1 MSHRSGPAP
10 RASMLSLAVRRALA
24 ASVFMAV
31 SVTAGAAGPGEGVIR
46 LNAGHIDPASQKAE
60 RLRGVV
66 PKSEGKRLY
75 LVQYAGPIQRSGY
88 ELLKGTGVEIVDF
101 IPDFA
106 YLVYG
111 DPASLNRMQDL
122 IGSRESGIRWDAF
135 YAGELKINS
144 AVYELQGRGVE
155 PDFYAIQLVN
165 DPVANAETLA
175 LIRSAEFEPTRTWNF
190 RHYVNVEAR
199 VPFGALSAIA
209 NRPDVISIQPDMTP
223 ELHDERQNIILANRL
238 STTGTSSVP
247 IAPGAP
253 GGVAYLDWLG
263 ALGFTQAQFDT
274 SAFTVDVSD
283 QGLDN
288 GTNQPNHFALWKGGD
303 PGNPLDPTRSLVVYN
318 KREGTA
324 GPNDLTS
331 CGAPG
336 HGAWVSHVVSG
347 NVAAVSRS
355 FPHGDDNFHFA
366 GGVAPF
372 ARIGNS
378 VFFTTAG
385 AFTSPNVVNSSSR
398 SFSNLGRNRAGARIS
413 NNSWGAAVSGGYNA
427 NSQAYDGLV
436 RDAQPTGSTHP
447 LPGNQEYVVV
457 VSAGNSGPGVQTMG
471 APATGK
477 NVIAVGGSQNV
488 RPGVGDAVNAE
499 AMYASS
505 SRGPTADQRIKPE
518 IIAPATNVAGG
529 VIMLDRST
537 AAPGNWNTCYTST
550 FLPTSPVQQRF
561 YRTGNG
567 TSFSGPA
574 VAGSAALLRQWFI
587 NQGWVPPSPAMTKA
601 FLSNSANYML
611 TLADNLPSNNQGMGR
626 VNLERTFDTVPRA
639 MRDQLPADRFTESGQ
654 VRTFTGTVS
663 DSTKPFRVS
672 LAWTDVPGS
681 TAGNTFVNNLD
692 LEVTVGGETY
702 LGNRFTGAN
711 SVTGGTAD
719 IRNNLESVFLPAG
732 ASGPFTITVRGVNI
746 SGVADPLVAGP
757 NQDFALLAYNA
768 TPLNGCPSVTVSP
781 ATLPG
786 TVLGGVAIAPQN
798 FTAVGGS
805 GPHTF
810 SFVGNPPPGLTL
822 SSAGQ
827 LSGTPTV
834 EGAFDFSV
842 VATDT
847 NRCVGSRNF
856 QTSVVTARVEQA
868 ERSVLTGNAIL
879 EPNECNE
886 LRIRLTN
893 SGTNPATAISSV
905 LSTSTPGVTLTSN
918 TSGYPNLAPE
928 GGTAINQDPF
938 DVGTDGSLACGSAV
952 SLTQTVTLTGGASP
966 LTFNFALP
974 VGLISGAYSFATPG
988 SGAAI
993 PAGGTLVAGS
1003 AEDDAVVPVTLPFP
1017 TAVYSS
1023 VFPTGATIHVS
1034 TNGNVQ
1040 FVASGASAESANT
1053 ALPSAGSVARPFV
1066 AGAPVLFPFWDNLDL
1081 RTTGGGIY
1089 TQTLGTAPNRQF
1101 VIEWRGKH
1109 FNEAGTTQT
1118 VNFAV
1123 VLNEGATGA
1132 VEYRYVETGTL
1143 AAIAAGASAT
1153 VGVQAATTGTTF
1165 TQSSLNQAVVNAGR
1179 ILPGSLPPPSCTPG
1193 PGVCVAGDRMFRNDF
1208 E

>member
-1 MSHRSGPAP
+1 MSQRNRRAP
-10 RASMLSLAVRRALA
+10 RASRLSSAVRHALA
-24 ASVFMAV
+24 TSLFMAV
-31 SVTAGAAGPGEGVIR
+31 SATAGAAAPGEGVIR
-46 LNAGHIDPASQKAE
+46 LNSGYIDPASQKAD
-60 RLRGVV
+60 RLRGAL
-66 PKSEGKRLY
+66 PKSDGKRLH
-75 LVQYAGPIQRSGY
+75 LVHYAGPIQRSAW
-88 ELLKGTGVEIVDF
+88 EALVGTGVQIVDF
-101 IPDFA
+101 IPDYA

-111 DPASLNRMQDL
+111 DERSLGRMQEL
-122 IGSRESGIRWDAF
+122 IGSRESGIRWEAF
-135 YAGELKINS
+135 YAGDLKVN
-144 AVYELQGRGVE
+144 ATVYELESRGAQ
-155 PDFYAIQLVN
+155 PDFYSIQLVN
-165 DPVANAETLA
+165 DPEANAETLA
-175 LIRSAEFEPTRTWNF
+175 LIRSAEFSETRTWNF

-238 STTGTSSVP
+238 STTGTTSVP

-253 GGVAYLDWLG
+253 GGIGYLDWL
-263 ALGFTQAQFDT
+263 ASLGFTQTQFDA

-303 PGNPLDPTRSLVVYN
+303 PGSPLDPTRSLVVYN

-324 GPNDLTS
+324 GVNDLTS
-331 CGAPG
+331 CGSPG

-372 ARIGNS
+372 ARVGNS

-385 AFTSPNVVNSSSR
+385 AFTAPNVVNASSR
-398 SFSNLGRNRAGARIS
+398 SFSNLGRNRAGARVS
-413 NNSWGAAVSGGYNA
+413 NNSWGAAVGGAYNA

-457 VSAGNSGPGVQTMG
+457 VSAGNSGPGAQTMG

-488 RPGVGDAVNAE
+488 RPGVGDAVNAD
-499 AMYASS
+499 AMYTSS

-529 VIMLDRST
+529 VIMNDRST

-550 FLPTSPVQQRF
+550 FLATSPVQQRF

-574 VAGSAALLRQWFI
+574 VAGAAALLRQWFI

-611 TLADNLPSNNQGMGR
+611 TLADNLPSNNQGTGR
-626 VNLERTFDTVPRA
+626 MNLERTFDTVPRA
-639 MRDQLPADRFTESGQ
+639 MRDQLPVDRFTESGQ
-654 VRTFTGTVS
+654 VRTFNGTVS
-663 DSTKPFRVS
+663 DPTKPFRVS

-692 LEVTVGGETY
+692 LEVTVGGQTY
-702 LGNRFTGAN
+702 LGNRFSGAN

-719 IRNNLESVFLPAG
+719 IRNNMESVFLPAG
-732 ASGPFTITVRGVNI
+732 ASGPFTVTVRSTNI
-746 SGVADPLVAGP
+746 SGQADPLVSGP
-757 NQDFALLAYNA
+757 NQDFALLAYNSTA
-768 TPLNGCPSVTVSP
+768 LNGCASVTVSP
-781 ATLPG
+781 ASLPG
-786 TVLGGVAIAPQN
+786 TALGGVAIAPQN

-810 SFVGNPPPGLTL
+810 AFVGNPPPGLTL
-822 SSAGQ
+822 TPAGA
-827 LSGTPTV
+827 LAGTPSV
-834 EGAFDFSV
+834 EGAFDFSIA
-842 VATDT
+842 ATDT
-847 NRCVGSRNF
+847 SGCVGSRNY
-856 QTSVVTARVEQA
+856 QIAVVTAQIA
-868 ERSVLTGNAIL
+868 QTERSVLTGNAIL

-893 SGTNPATAISSV
+893 TGTNPATAVSSV
-905 LSTSTPGVTLTSN
+905 LSTTTPGVTVTSA
-918 TSGYPNLAPE
+918 TSGYPDLPAE
-928 GGTAINQDPF
+928 GGTALNQDPL
-938 DVGTDGSLACGSAV
+938 DVSTDGTLACGSAV

-974 VGLISGAYSFATPG
+974 VGLISGAYTFAAPG

-1003 AEDDAVVPVTLPFP
+1003 AEDDAALPVTLPFP
-1017 TAVYSS
+1017 TAVYGS
-1023 VFPTGATIHVS
+1023 VFPAGATIHVS

-1040 FVASGASAESANT
+1040 FVPSGASVESANT
-1053 ALPSAGSVARPFV
+1053 TLPSVGSAARPFV
-1066 AGAPVLFPFWDNLDL
+1066 VGAPVLFPFWDNLDL

-1143 AAIAAGASAT
+1143 APIAAGLSAT

-1165 TQSSLNQAVVNAGR
+1165 TRSSFNQAVVNAGR
-1179 ILPGSLPPPSCTPG
+1179 ILPGTLPPPSCTPG